1 MSTSL
6 YQEWCSARLS
16 ALRLLNQKM
25 IAQTEALMSDGFV
38 QAGVRL
44 ESAKIYDVCCR
55 HQRTLTIQ
63 AHGLPAPRDV
73 FPSGQKSVFHPA
85 PAKVDS
91 AMTTTLSGLCDLRAT
106 IAKAQFAYD
115 ELGRAVGVLGMSAN
129 RDDLFWMRD
138 ECAVYC
144 RRLEPFVRDHQ
155 ERLFSPSKQ
164 LDLVSLEFATLGTC

>member
-25 IAQTEALMSDGFV
+25 IAQTEALLSDGFA
-38 QAGVRL
+38 QAGVHL
-44 ESAKIYDVCCR
+44 ESAKIYNVCCR
-55 HQRTLTIQ
+55 HQRTLTMQ
-63 AHGLPAPRDV
+63 AQGMPAPEDV
-73 FPSGQKSVFHPA
+73 FLSGHESVFHA
-85 PAKVDS
+85 ASVRVDS
-91 AMTTTLSGLCDLRAT
+91 PTTTTLSGLCDLRAN

-115 ELGRAVGVLGMSAN
+115 ELGCAVGVLGMSAN